1 MEKYDQVI
9 MNFNVGLTDLLVFLM
24 IYIVYYAV
32 YEYFFLRYIK
42 KQMMR
47 QRIYLEGMLAE
58 RDKYYNY
65 NKRKFD
71 D

>member
-1 MEKYDQVI
+1 
-9 MNFNVGLTDLLVFLM
+9 M

-47 QRIYLEGMLAE
+47 QQTYLEGMLAE
-58 RDKYYNY
+58 KDKYYNY
-65 NKRKFD
+65 NKRKFYD
-71 D
+71 